1 MAENNTDFALNQMS
15 FPFSVPNLMRREDF
29 MVSECNAEAF
39 AMVETWPNWLASGLV
54 IYGPR
59 GCGKSHLAHLF
70 AARVQQALQTP
81 IRVSILNAEQIKMRQ
96 VARIAADNQCLVVEN
111 LTAKIDAE
119 ALFHLFN
126 LLNEPTRCILW
137 TSETAP
143 SRLHLPLKDL
153 QSRLNMLPS
162 VEISAPDDI
171 MLQTLIVKLFADRQ
185 IIISP
190 EILNYIMQN
199 TERSFAYVRDLVEE
213 IDALSLAYQSAVNH
227 QIVNRAMDIL
237 RQKNDKEPDLFD
249 EW

>member
-1 MAENNTDFALNQMS
+1 MAVNNEEYALNQMS

-39 AMVETWPNWLASGLV
+39 AMIDSWPNWLAQGLV
-54 IYGPR
+54 IYGPH

-70 AARVQQALQTP
+70 IDKIQQTSHTP
-81 IRVSILNAEQIKMRQ
+81 LHISVLNAKQIKMRQ
-96 VARIAADNQCLVVEN
+96 VKRIASENQHLVIEDLNAD
-111 LTAKIDAE
+111 IDAE

-126 LLNEPTRCILW
+126 LFNVPQRYILW
-137 TSETAP
+137 TSQQAP
-143 SRLHLPLKDL
+143 NHLRLSLPDL

-162 VEISAPDDI
+162 VRIHEPDDI

-185 IIISP
+185 LIISP

-199 TERSFAYVRDLVEE
+199 TERSFAYIRDLVEE
-213 IDALSLAYQSAVNH
+213 IDAISLAYQSAINY
-227 QIVNRAMDIL
+227 QIVKRAMDIL
-237 RQKNDKEPDLFD
+237 QQKNKKEPDLFD

>member
-39 AMVETWPNWLASGLV
+39 AMIEAWPHWLASGLV
-54 IYGPR
+54 IYGPH

-70 AARVQQALQTP
+70 AAH
-81 IRVSILNAEQIKMRQ
+81 IRQISQSPMRISILNAEQIKMRQ
-96 VARIAADNQCLVVEN
+96 VARIADDNQCLVVEN

-126 LLNEPTRCILW
+126 LFNEPTRCILW
-137 TSETAP
+137 TSEVAP

-162 VEISAPDDI
+162 VKISAPDDI

-190 EILNYIMQN
+190 EILNYIMRN

-227 QIVNRAMDIL
+227 QIVNHAMDIL
-237 RQKNDKEPDLFD
+237 RQKSDKEPDLFD